1 MYSDK
6 KGMIIIMPK
15 SKVTN
20 CNDINLKKVFI
31 IECKDI
37 VLREFQLEDLDAI
50 YNITLQP
57 EIAEFLPDWIATKE
71 KRREWLTKYEIKE
84 NKEFLESVP
93 NIPNIS
99 RQALRLGIILKDTN
113 KLIGWITS
121 GLKDALPA
129 PNREIGY
136 AISKDYSCK
145 GYTTQ
150 AAKGLIK
157 YLFENTNTEVLNAT
171 ALTYNTPSNRVIQKC
186 GFKLVGNIM
195 IENHDYYYYR
205 INKSEWKKK

>member
-1 MYSDK
+1 
-6 KGMIIIMPK
+6 MIIIMPK

-20 CNDINLKKVFI
+20 CNDINSKKIFT

-37 VLREFQLEDLDAI
+37 VLRAFQLEDLDAI

-57 EIAEFLPDWIATKE
+57 EIEEFLPDWIATKE

-99 RQALRLGIILKDTN
+99 RHALRLGIILKETN
-113 KLIGWITS
+113 ELIGWICS
-121 GLKDALPA
+121 GLKDELPP

-136 AISKDYSCK
+136 AISNEYKCK

-150 AAKGLIK
+150 AAQGLIK
-157 YLFENTNTEVLNAT
+157 YLFENTNTDVLNAT

-186 GFKLVGNIM
+186 AFKLLGNIV
-195 IENHDYYYYR
+195 IENKDYYYYR
-205 INKSEWKKK
+205 LNKSEWKK

>member
-1 MYSDK
+1 MSENK
-6 KGMIIIMPK
+6 I
-15 SKVTN
+15 TN
-20 CNDINLKKVFI
+20 SNNSNLRNIFT

-57 EIAEFLPDWIATKE
+57 EIREFLPDWIATKE

-93 NIPNIS
+93 NIPNIK
-99 RQALRLGIILKDTN
+99 RHALRLGIILKEKN
-113 KLIGWITS
+113 ELIGWITS
-121 GLKDALPA
+121 GLKDELPP

-136 AISKDYSCK
+136 GISKKYTRK
-145 GYTTQ
+145 GYATQ

-157 YLFENTNTEVLNAT
+157 YLFENTNCEVLNAT
-171 ALTYNTPSNRVIQKC
+171 ALTYNTSSNKVIDKC
-186 GFKLVGNIM
+186 GFRLMGTIKIDGLSFATDTVNSI
-195 IENHDYYYYR
+195 IS
-205 INKSEWKKK
+205 K